1 VAREAVLLSYRLGG
15 TDGVSVEAAKWE
27 CALRSLGFA
36 VRRVAGELCG
46 APRDDDVTL
55 PAYSIA
61 ASDGTRPDPAALA
74 AALDRAD
81 LVVAENICSLPL
93 NVDAAHAAGAALADH
108 HRGRILFHHYDL
120 PWQRPALA
128 DVQRVPPAI
137 PGAMHVVINDR
148 SRDELARRGIA
159 ARTIRNAFDF
169 DAPAGDR
176 DATRAQL
183 GFAPSDVVVLQ
194 PTRAIPR
201 KNVPAGL
208 RFGEALADH
217 LPARRVVF
225 WLTGPAEDG
234 YGTTLTHELE
244 ATPLPVTMGR
254 ATRAADAY
262 AAADV
267 VVFPSTWEGFGNPV
281 IESVVAR
288 RPLVV
293 HRYPILDEIVSAGLR
308 VFSVDDPD
316 EVAAWLAAPDAALLE
331 SNRNIARLDFS
342 LADLPSR
349 LEAAFASHGWSSW

>member
-1 VAREAVLLSYRLGG
+1 MAREAVLLSYRLGG

-27 CALRSLGFA
+27 WALRSLGFA
-36 VRRVAGELCG
+36 VRRVAGEVCG
-46 APRDDDVTL
+46 AARDDDVAL

-61 ASDGTRPDPAALA
+61 APDGAGADPAALTA
-74 AALDRAD
+74 AIGRAD

-93 NVDAAHAAGAALADH
+93 NVGAAHAAGAALAE
-108 HRGRILFHHYDL
+108 HRGRVVLHHYDL

-128 DVQRVPPAI
+128 DVPRVPPAI
-137 PGAMHVVINDR
+137 PGALHVVINDR
-148 SRDELARRGIA
+148 SRGELAGRGIA
-159 ARTIRNAFDF
+159 ALTIRSAFDF
-169 DAPAGDR
+169 DAWAGDR

-183 GFAPSDVVVLQ
+183 GFAPSDLVVLQ

-201 KNVPAGL
+201 KNVPGGL
-208 RFGEALADH
+208 RFGEELADR
-217 LPARRVVF
+217 LPARRVVY

-234 YGTTLTHELE
+234 YGTTLMRELQG
-244 ATPLPVTMGR
+244 TSLPVTMGR
-254 ATRAADAY
+254 AARAADAY

-293 HRYPILDEIVSAGLR
+293 HRYPILDEIVSAGIR

-316 EVAAWLAAPDAALLE
+316 EVAGWLAAPDAALLE
-331 SNRNIARLDFS
+331 SNREIGRRDYL
-342 LADLPSR
+342 LADLPAR
-349 LEAAFASHGWSSW
+349 LEAAFGDHGWSSW

>member
-27 CALRSLGFA
+27 WALQSLGFS
-36 VRRVAGELCG
+36 VRRVAGELSD
-46 APRDDDVTL
+46 APRPDDVLL

-61 ASDGTRPDPAALA
+61 APDGAIADPAVLA
-74 AALDRAD
+74 AALGRAD
-81 LVVAENICSLPL
+81 LVIAENICSLPL
-93 NVDAAHAAGAALADH
+93 NADAAHAAGAALADH
-108 HRGRILFHHYDL
+108 RGRVVLHHYDL
-120 PWQRPALA
+120 PWQRPLLA
-128 DVQRVPPAI
+128 DASSVPRPV
-137 PGAMHVVINDR
+137 PGSLHVVINDR
-148 SRDELARRGIA
+148 SQRELADRGIR

-169 DAPAGDR
+169 GAPAGDR

-183 GFAPSDVVVLQ
+183 GFAPPDLVVLQ
-194 PTRAIPR
+194 PTRAILR
-201 KNVPAGL
+201 KNVPGGL
-208 RFGEALADH
+208 RFAEALAGR
-217 LPARRVVF
+217 LSARRVVY

-244 ATPLPVTMGR
+244 ATPLSVTMGR
-254 ATRAADAY
+254 AARAADAY

-293 HRYPILDEIVSAGLR
+293 HRYPILDEIVSAGIR

-316 EVAAWLAAPDAALLE
+316 ELAAWLAAPDAALLE
-331 SNRNIARLDFS
+331 SNREIARRHFS
-342 LADLPSR
+342 LTDLPAR
-349 LEAAFASHGWSSW
+349 LEAAFAEHGWSSW